1 MLDNLSRGTSR
12 NTLSGPPD
20 LDRILLGVCAA
31 VWLAALGVSV
41 AAVVRLVDLG
51 SGRGTVRA
59 ELAEAS
65 GSETPWALYTVI
77 GVSAVV
83 IAVAIPLLIRARK
96 QSTDRPLRAGTAGGS
111 VSDDIAAVPSRQA
124 RRRAAE
130 STIAVADSGLGSGA
144 RPAVVDQVYL
154 RCTAGVIAA
163 VGAGTLAIAVGTYLL
178 AGDNSTGAVAL
189 FIIAGLVTV
198 AMPAVPWFYLRELR
212 AVLGRI
218 GAPAA

>member
-1 MLDNLSRGTSR
+1 MPDITTPRTSR
-12 NTLSGPPD
+12 TLSGPPD

-65 GSETPWALYTVI
+65 GSQTPWVLYTVI

-83 IAVAIPLLIRARK
+83 IAVAIPLLVRARK
-96 QSTDRPLRAGTAGGS
+96 QSSERPVRSFTPAGGS
-111 VSDDIAAVPSRQA
+111 VSEDIAAITPRPG

-130 STIAVADSGLGSGA
+130 TPVVGSETAVRAGA
-144 RPAVVDQVYL
+144 LPAVVEQVYL
-154 RCTAGVIAA
+154 RCTAGVLAA
-163 VGAGTLAIAVGTYLL
+163 VGAGTLAVAVATYLL
-178 AGDNSTGAVAL
+178 AGDNETGAIAL
-189 FIIAGLVTV
+189 FIIAGLVTL
-198 AMPAVPWFYLRELR
+198 AMPVLPWFFLRELR
-212 AVLGRI
+212 AVLGL
-218 GAPAA
+218 GTPAA